1 MDDEIYDEFPLSIV
15 LFCIVV
21 NISIY
26 IVGAYLIAPIGR
38 FFIALYL
45 VYGLCMEIRVLTMS
59 CRDCYYYGK
68 LCAFGKGKICSLLL
82 KKGNPEYFKTK
93 KVTWINLIPDFL
105 VSLIPLVIEGFH
117 LVQSFTW
124 LRLSFILVLVILA
137 FPVTGFV
144 RGSISCKFCRQK
156 EIDCPAI
163 QLFTKKDQNA

>member
-1 MDDEIYDEFPLSIV
+1 MDNEIYDEFPLSLV

-26 IVGAYLIAPIGR
+26 IVGAYLIAPLGKI
-38 FFIALYL
+38 FVALYL
-45 VYGLCMEIRVLTMS
+45 LYCLWMEIRVLIMS

-68 LCAFGKGKICSLLL
+68 LCAFGKGKICSLLF
-82 KKGNPEYFKTK
+82 KKGSPERFKRK
-93 KVTWINLIPDFL
+93 KITWINLMPDFL
-105 VSLIPLVIEGFH
+105 VSLIPLVIGGFY

-124 LRLSFILVLVILA
+124 LRLSFILVLVIIA

-156 EIDCPAI
+156 EIGCPAV
-163 QLFTKKDQNA
+163 QLFTKNDQNA